1 MAFQSHRDR
10 RADIANALLAW
21 YDCHRRDLPWRAP
34 PGECT
39 DPYKVWLSEIMLQQT
54 TVAAVKPY
62 FEAFLSR
69 WPNVAHLSQAS
80 RDEVLRQWAGLGY
93 YSRAHNLHAC
103 AKIVAEKL
111 DGTFPVTETAL
122 LRLPGVGPYTAA
134 AIAAIAFGQPA
145 AAVDGNIE
153 RVVARLFAIKTP
165 LPGAKT
171 SIRAKAR
178 QLVPRDRP
186 GDFTQA
192 MMDLGAILCTPRNPC
207 CNVCPLRNFCLGHAS
222 GDVVLPRKAARP
234 KRPIRQGAIFI
245 VEREDG
251 AVLVRSRPPKGL
263 LGGMAE
269 FPGTAWERHFDAR
282 AAIRHAPVEAVYRK
296 LEHKVAHSFTHFA
309 LTLEIYVAEVP
320 DRQRAPAGCRFVPRR
335 ELDREAFPS
344 VMRKVIEA
352 VRFDEARGQGS
363 VKPLKVPST
372 EQRQEGELAQAGSRR
387 ARGSSAFGTS
397 RLTPFASRFPE
408 MANHLFGI
416 VLGEHTVCGRRLHSI
431 TSTIW

>member
-10 RADIANALLAW
+10 RADIADALLAW
-21 YDCHRRDLPWRAP
+21 YDCHRRELPWRAP

-69 WPNVAHLSQAS
+69 WPSVAHLSQAS

-103 AKIVAEKL
+103 AKIVAEKF
-111 DGTFPVTETAL
+111 DGNFPGTETAL

-165 LPGAKT
+165 LPEAKT

-178 QLVPRDRP
+178 QLVPHSRP

-192 MMDLGAILCTPRNPC
+192 MMDLGAILCTPKNPS
-207 CNVCPLRNFCLGHAS
+207 CNICPLGNFCLGHAS
-222 GDVVLPRKAARP
+222 GDPAALPRRVP
-234 KRPIRQGAIFI
+234 PRKRPIRQGAIFF

-251 AVLVRSRPPKGL
+251 TILVRTRPQKGL
-263 LGGMAE
+263 LGGMTT
-269 FPGTAWERHFDAR
+269 FPGTAWESQFDSDNAQR
-282 AAIRHAPVEAVYRK
+282 YAPVEAIYLR

-309 LTLEIYVAEVP
+309 LTLEIYVAKVSE
-320 DRQRAPAGCRFVPRR
+320 RQRAPVGCRFVPRR
-335 ELDREAFPS
+335 ELDREALPT

-352 VRFDEARGQGS
+352 VQLDEARRHGS
-363 VKPLKVPST
+363 QKP
-372 EQRQEGELAQAGSRR
+372 
-387 ARGSSAFGTS
+387 
-397 RLTPFASRFPE
+397 
-408 MANHLFGI
+408 
-416 VLGEHTVCGRRLHSI
+416 
-431 TSTIW
+431 